1 MKIDEREI
9 NYSFPPPHSPGWR
22 GLSALAKKRYIL
34 RGLGELEHTDLAR
47 QQAALSKML
56 YVNLGVFGEVDGEA
70 NVVQAMNSNTMLFFR
85 CGGLTTVLELFG
97 QECARLNAVDVATTE
112 VTMVASRTIRGLA
125 GALKDAERHPSPVKK
140 YSYRRNCND
149 ATPPLCF
156 PLLHGASRDAECL
169 TVCRI

>member
-9 NYSFPPPHSPGWR
+9 NSFRPPHSPGWR

-125 GALKDAERHPSPVKK
+125 GALKDAERHPSPVK
-140 YSYRRNCND
+140 SILTEGIAMMPPHPSVFHSCTVRRE
-149 ATPPLCF
+149 TP
-156 PLLHGASRDAECL
+156 S
-169 TVCRI
+169 V

>member
-1 MKIDEREI
+1 M
-9 NYSFPPPHSPGWR
+9 
-22 GLSALAKKRYIL
+22 AKKRYIL

-97 QECARLNAVDVATTE
+97 QECARLNEVDVATTE

-125 GALKDAERHPSPVKK
+125 GALKTTPFTCKK